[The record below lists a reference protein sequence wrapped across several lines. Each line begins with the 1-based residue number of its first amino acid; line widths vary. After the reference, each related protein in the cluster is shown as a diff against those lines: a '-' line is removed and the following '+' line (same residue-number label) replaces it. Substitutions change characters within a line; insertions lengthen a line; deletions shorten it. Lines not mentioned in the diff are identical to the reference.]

1 MKIEQRKFRIGTL
14 AEKLEVERFV
24 VRFWEKEFNIK
35 SHRSSGK
42 QRFYTEKDFERF
54 SLIKELLYEKG
65 FTIAGA
71 KKVLKRN
78 PKKVTGESG
87 IVASQVTTM
96 EPDIRAFAAEKKH
109 VSFLEQTAAITSQLV
124 ELKKKLLH
132 LQNLLEQ

>member
-42 QRFYTEKDFERF
+42 QRFYTEKDLERF
-54 SLIKELLYEKG
+54 SMIKELLYEKG

-71 KKVLKRN
+71 KKFLKKD
-78 PKKVTGESG
+78 PKKSGEQHN

-109 VSFLEQTAAITSQLV
+109 ATFLEQTAAITDQLL
-124 ELKKKLLH
+124 ELQKKLIK
-132 LQNLLEQ
+132 LQELL

>member
-42 QRFYTEKDFERF
+42 QRFYTEKDLERF
-54 SLIKELLYEKG
+54 TMIKELLYEKG

-71 KKVLKRN
+71 KKFLKKG
-78 PKKVTGESG
+78 PKRSTEQTTM
-87 IVASQVTTM
+87 VASQITTM
-96 EPDIRAFAAEKKH
+96 EPDIRTFAAEKKH
-109 VSFLEQTAAITSQLV
+109 ASFMEQAAVITEHLV
-124 ELKKKLLH
+124 ELQKKLLK
-132 LQNLLEQ
+132 LRELL

>member
-1 MKIEQRKFRIGTL
+1 MNFNINNGSIFSTLINKGYSMKIEQRKFRIGTL

-54 SLIKELLYEKG
+54 SMIKELLYDKG

-71 KKVLKRN
+71 KK
-78 PKKVTGESG
+78 
-87 IVASQVTTM
+87 
-96 EPDIRAFAAEKKH
+96 F
-109 VSFLEQTAAITSQLV
+109 
-124 ELKKKLLH
+124 LKKGP
-132 LQNLLEQ
+132 

>member
-42 QRFYTEKDFERF
+42 QRFYTEKDLERF
-54 SLIKELLYEKG
+54 TMIKELLYEKG

-71 KKVLKRN
+71 KRILKSG
-78 PKKVTGESG
+78 PKKSG
-87 IVASQVTTM
+87 VEQSNTIVASQVTTM
-96 EPDIRAFAAEKKH
+96 EPDIRTFANEKKAMICQ
-109 VSFLEQTAAITSQLV
+109 EQVAVITRQII
-124 ELKKKLLH
+124 ELQEKLIKLRE
-132 LQNLLEQ
+132 LL